1 MTTWD
6 QSELA
11 VTQSLARIE
20 AQLQH
25 LTEQVESLKQWQSE
39 QRGKS
44 SVTAL
49 WVSTVVAGV
58 ISTLIKLVWHK

>member
-20 AQLQH
+20 SSIQH
-25 LTEQVESLKQWQSE
+25 LTEQVEELKQWQSE
-39 QRGKS
+39 QRGKA
-44 SVTAL
+44 SVTSL
-49 WVSTVVAGV
+49 WISTVVAGV
-58 ISTLIKLVWHK
+58 VTTVIKLIWHK